1 MPRMMKVRVIPTLI
15 SLGLVCA
22 CTKAGEPPK
31 QEADVAAARES
42 AMISQGLPSKM
53 VPYLDQIQRSRMRA
67 IVALPHKRSGTA
79 PWASKFRGLPYMPTG
94 MEYPR
99 DPEGN
104 NLALLVQ
111 INFEEM
117 PPLEGYPNTGILQFF
132 VSGSVGRGYELGM
145 PVRLPDTPDA
155 RLAALQQP
163 TYFRVLYH
171 PAVVKDR
178 ATLIREAPMLPAWKL
193 PIQEEASLSFEHHLS
208 YVRTGDYRF
217 ARFFGKDFYEFYRTT
232 LGEDVNAVNDYW
244 QLSEGRF
251 LIQLG
256 GYSRT
261 EQGYDPRIERR
272 NEDWLVLLSID
283 SYGPSTSQ
291 GVTVAWG
298 DGGVANLWIR
308 REDLARRDFSKVMY
322 FWDSG

>member
-1 MPRMMKVRVIPTLI
+1 MNLRPMTTLLAL
-15 SLGLVCA
+15 SLACA
-22 CTKAGEPPK
+22 CTKAGEPAK
-31 QEADVAAARES
+31 QETDVQAAREA
-42 AMISQGLPSKM
+42 AMISRGLPSQM
-53 VPYLDQIQRSRMRA
+53 TPYLAEIQRSRMRA

-79 PWASKFRGLPYMPTG
+79 PWVSKFRGLPYMPTS

-104 NLALLVQ
+104 NLAMLVQ

-117 PPLEGYPNTGILQFF
+117 PPLDGFPSTGILQFF
-132 VSGSVGRGYELGM
+132 VSGSEDHGHALGM
-145 PVRLPDTPDA
+145 PIRRPQSQPGNFDA
-155 RLAALQQP
+155 LRGSK
-163 TYFRVLYH
+163 YFRVLYH
-171 PAVVKDR
+171 PTVVKDR
-178 ATLIREAPMLPAWKL
+178 AALLRTTPPVPDWRL

-217 ARFFGKDFYEFYRTT
+217 ARFFGKDFYDFYRTT
-232 LGEDVNAVNDYW
+232 LREDVNAVNDYW

-251 LIQLG
+251 LLQLS

-261 EQGYDPRIERR
+261 ELGYDPRIERR

-283 SYGPSTSQ
+283 SYGPSQ
-291 GVTVAWG
+291 GGVTVEWG

-308 REDLARRDFSKVMY
+308 REDLAKRDFSNVAY
-322 FWDSG
+322 YWDGG